1 MMMLYGNSI
10 KAQKMTCGEI
20 IDMDVDFIYLLFSD
34 LESAAFLTSVLTN
47 YDTNKRF

>member
-1 MMMLYGNSI
+1 MMLYGNSI

-34 LESAAFLTSVLTN
+34 LEHATFLTNLRN
-47 YDTNKRF
+47 YDTNKRY